1 MILDPGVIINDEMMP
16 TMTTNTLAAV
26 NREQEY
32 MNTMSMLPMKQR
44 AASQS
49 ISTQTNKSTSGAT
62 NVFSRAFNY
71 ARQKAS
77 PSVNRAG
84 NGTEQGAY
92 LNSSLIFF
100 FKL

>member
-32 MNTMSMLPMKQR
+32 MNTLSMLPMKQR

-49 ISTQTNKSTSGAT
+49 ISTQTNKSNSGGT
-62 NVFSRAFNY
+62 NVFSRALNY

-84 NGTEQGAY
+84 NGTEQGSY
-92 LNSSLIFF
+92 
-100 FKL
+100 FKS

>member
-1 MILDPGVIINDEMMP
+1 MP
-16 TMTTNTLAAV
+16 TMTTNTLAV

-32 MNTMSMLPMKQR
+32 MNTMIKQR

-49 ISTQTNKSTSGAT
+49 ISTQTNKSTNGGT
-62 NVFSRAFNY
+62 NVFSRALNY

-84 NGTEQGAY
+84 NGTEQGE
-92 LNSSLIFF
+92 IFF
-100 FKL
+100 NENFQKRLILIV